1 MNNRVNQINEDV
13 SRHVDNGEDMTESR
27 QETSISGDLTK
38 TLNDNIIDD
47 EMICLN
53 SRSDSE
59 NSMPSS
65 PGSDMIGSKDDMDI
79 EMHLDKNNS
88 SPIPQSLKTEPVALD
103 MKRARV
109 ENIVNT
115 MRSSPILPTQQH
127 SQVNGCKKRKLYQPQ
142 QHDAERYAGL
152 NFNLNLQGLMF
163 GDGEDDDDDEQP
175 PPPKRVEK
183 SALESELRSLQEKL
197 AEMQQKYVQLCSIVN
212 ENSDAPESQE
222 IDDGNS
228 DTFEPVENK
237 KDSSD
242 KQQARCSVSSSPT
255 ISPMKDLS
263 LNSKVSNAS
272 NMMLTQVMGKMIS
285 SKLHNPAQ
293 LAPNFNGTHPLL
305 QHINMTHNSHE
316 HALQQMQ
323 HNQQQQQNALN
334 TAAMYFGMNPKFFL
348 EQEVRNSKESSEQK
362 QQSQQRD
369 SVSQQLERERQQQN
383 SNQTPG
389 HSSLQLKQAQMQQ
402 QERERPMQNSNQG
415 QTHSPQQKEC
425 SQSQRTQESSNSHGQ
440 QTQGALQ
447 SQQQQNSL
455 SLISKMAHTSELSE
469 RLNIGRSTSSVGPVS
484 GTDLE
489 GLADVLKSEITASL
503 SNLVDSIVTRFVHQR
518 RFLNKQS
525 EAAAAAAEQL
535 NKDLMMATQL
545 LDRKSPRTKVSE
557 RSSNVQTGNA
567 HILTNSNPSSLMH
580 NQLNGP
586 RLNGNASFSTHTMS
600 MPMNMNGPG
609 PTLSDSNT
617 NNNLNAINLPPHV
630 HQTPTAAMF
639 QTPKPPQ
646 VINPVAAAALYNSMN
661 VLGGQVNQF
670 CMPESRDT
678 NPEQNEALSLVVQ
691 PKKKRH
697 KVTDTR
703 ITPRTVSRILA
714 QDGIG
719 PTANQQ
725 QMDSNTNMNNNNNNN
740 STNGKGSVASGNI
753 FTFFI
758 FASFTFP
765 YANATNSGAKRKKKN
780 NFHLV
785 MNTSTT
791 TPSESPSPRSSYHG
805 GPPAS
810 SMLQVCYRLTSLIL
824 HSALTNPIS
833 IMQQS
838 LCNRH
843 YQRRSQYQ
851 IHHCTNRKYSRRTVH
866 SLIITMGHMHRN
878 RLKFIIL
885 KCQQVHLAS
894 LELWIHVILRH
905 YLIHQR
911 CCIQLY

>member
-1 MNNRVNQINEDV
+1 MNSLSNQMNDDV
-13 SRHVDNGEDMTESR
+13 SRHMDNGEEMSDNR
-27 QETSISGDLTK
+27 QDTGISGDLNK
-38 TLNDNIIDD
+38 TLNDNIIDE

-79 EMHLDKNNS
+79 EMHLDKNNV
-88 SPIPQSLKTEPVALD
+88 SPIPQSLKNEPVALD

-115 MRSSPILPTQQH
+115 MRSSPILPSQQH
-127 SQVNGCKKRKLYQPQ
+127 PQVNGCKKRKLYQPQ
-142 QHDAERYAGL
+142 QHDADRYAGL
-152 NFNLNLQGLMF
+152 NQFNLNSLQGLMF
-163 GDGEDDDDDEQP
+163 GDGDDDEDDEQP
-175 PPPKRVEK
+175 PVQQKRVEK
-183 SALESELRSLQEKL
+183 SGLESELRSLREKL
-197 AEMQQKYVQLCSIVN
+197 AEMQQKYVQLCTIVN
-212 ENSDAPESQE
+212 EHSEAPESQE
-222 IDDGNS
+222 MDDGNS
-228 DTFEPVENK
+228 DTFEPVESK
-237 KDSSD
+237 EKTPE
-242 KQQARCSVSSSPT
+242 KQQIQRHSVSSSPT

-272 NMMLTQVMGKMIS
+272 NMMLSQVMGKMIS

-305 QHINMTHNSHE
+305 QHMSMTHNSHE

-334 TAAMYFGMNPKFFL
+334 QAAMYFGMNPKFFL
-348 EQEVRNSKESSEQK
+348 EQEVRNSKESSEQQK

-383 SNQTPG
+383 SNQTAG
-389 HSSLQLKQAQMQQ
+389 HSSSQLKQAQMQQ
-402 QERERPMQNSNQG
+402 QERERPMQNSNQS

-425 SQSQRTQESSNSHGQ
+425 SQSQRTQEQSSNSHGQ
-440 QTQGALQ
+440 QSQVGLQ

-455 SLISKMAHTSELSE
+455 SLISKMTTSDLSE
-469 RLNIGRSTSSVGPVS
+469 RLNIGRSNTSSVGPVS

-545 LDRKSPRTKVSE
+545 LDRKSPRTKVAE

-586 RLNGNASFSTHTMS
+586 RLNGNAFTTHSMTM
-600 MPMNMNGPG
+600 PTMNLNGPG
-609 PTLSDSNT
+609 PTLSDSST
-617 NNNLNAINLPPHV
+617 NNTNLNAINLPPVHV

-719 PTANQQ
+719 PAANQQ
-725 QMDSNTNMNNNNNNN
+725 QIESNTNTNMNNNNNNN
-740 STNGKGSVASGNI
+740 NTNGKGSVASGN
-753 FTFFI
+753 FNRTFWIVHFYSFFLPSLRSIEHVRKSHEIHFI
-758 FASFTFP
+758 HI
-765 YANATNSGAKRKKKN
+765 YA
-780 NFHLV
+780 V

-805 GPPAS
+805 PPPS
-810 SMLQVCYRLTSLIL
+810 SMLQVRALISSLYLLYTPINEPF
-824 HSALTNPIS
+824 HSDAN
-833 IMQQS
+833 
-838 LCNRH
+838 
-843 YQRRSQYQ
+843 
-851 IHHCTNRKYSRRTVH
+851 
-866 SLIITMGHMHRN
+866 
-878 RLKFIIL
+878 KFFFNFCFNIFT
-885 KCQQVHLAS
+885 
-894 LELWIHVILRH
+894 
-905 YLIHQR
+905 
-911 CCIQLY
+911 

>member
-1 MNNRVNQINEDV
+1 MQFSGETLGNGGSDANDTSEINVNNRVNSMSNQMNDDV
-13 SRHVDNGEDMTESR
+13 SRHMDNGEEMSENR
-27 QETSISGDLTK
+27 QDTGIAGDLNK
-38 TLNDNIIDD
+38 TLNDNIMDE

-65 PGSDMIGSKDDMDI
+65 PGSDLIGSKDDIDM
-79 EMHLDKNNS
+79 EMHMDKNNS
-88 SPIPQSLKTEPVALD
+88 SPNPQSLKNEPVALD

-115 MRSSPILPTQQH
+115 MRSSPILPSQQH

-163 GDGEDDDDDEQP
+163 GDGDDEEDDEQP
-175 PPPKRVEK
+175 PVQTKRVEK

-197 AEMQQKYVQLCSIVN
+197 AEMQQKYVQLCTIVN
-212 ENSDAPESQE
+212 EHSDAPDSQE
-222 IDDGNS
+222 IDDDRNS
-228 DTFEPVENK
+228 DTFEPVEK
-237 KDSSD
+237 QKETTPE
-242 KQQARCSVSSSPT
+242 KQQIRHSVSSSPT
-255 ISPMKDLS
+255 ISSMKDLS

-272 NMMLTQVMGKMIS
+272 NMMLSQVMGKMIS
-285 SKLHNPAQ
+285 SKLHNQAQ

-323 HNQQQQQNALN
+323 HNQQHQNAFSSA
-334 TAAMYFGMNPKFFL
+334 AAMYFGMNPKFFL
-348 EQEVRNSKESSEQK
+348 EQEVRNNKETVDQK

-369 SVSQQLERERQQQN
+369 SVTQQLERDRQQQN
-383 SNQTPG
+383 SNQTQG
-389 HSSLQLKQAQMQQ
+389 HSTSQLKQAQMQQ
-402 QERERPMQNSNQG
+402 QERERPMQNSNQNQ

-425 SQSQRTQESSNSHGQ
+425 SQSQRNQEQSQNSHSQ
-440 QTQGALQ
+440 QSQGGMQ
-447 SQQQQNSL
+447 SQQQPNSL
-455 SLISKMAHTSELSE
+455 SLISKMATSDLSE
-469 RLNIGRSTSSVGPVS
+469 RLNIARSNTSSVGPVS

-545 LDRKSPRTKVSE
+545 LDRKSPRTKVAE

-586 RLNGNASFSTHTMS
+586 RLNGNAFTTHTMS

-609 PTLSDSNT
+609 PTLSDSST
-617 NNNLNAINLPPHV
+617 NNTNLNAINLPPHV

-719 PTANQQ
+719 PTANHQ
-725 QMDSNTNMNNNNNNN
+725 QMNESNSNANMNNNNNNN
-740 STNGKGSVASGNI
+740 STNGKGSSSG
-753 FTFFI
+753 
-758 FASFTFP
+758 
-765 YANATNSGAKRKKKN
+765 
-780 NFHLV
+780 
-785 MNTSTT
+785 M
-791 TPSESPSPRSSYHG
+791 
-805 GPPAS
+805 
-810 SMLQVCYRLTSLIL
+810 
-824 HSALTNPIS
+824 IS
-833 IMQQS
+833 I
-838 LCNRH
+838 
-843 YQRRSQYQ
+843 
-851 IHHCTNRKYSRRTVH
+851 TFKPFV
-866 SLIITMGHMHRN
+866 
-878 RLKFIIL
+878 
-885 KCQQVHLAS
+885 
-894 LELWIHVILRH
+894 
-905 YLIHQR
+905 
-911 CCIQLY
+911 